1 MRKNTHVGRSISVLI
16 CSMIAILA
24 FVRGP
29 LEVPLLLTVF
39 AVWALWMILPPLIS
53 ARMHRYKDEQTQ
65 KAQAELLEA
74 GMPNMETAQIL
85 LRHVNHRISAQL
97 KSVYPEI
104 QWEWRE
110 QNPVLLALRGGI
122 GRIRIYG
129 APDFDFADVELDQ
142 NANLKCAFIKT
153 LSDSPAESSQPPLNP
168 QMWYEK
174 QGREV
179 MDALIAD
186 LSSRGFNSLRLKE
199 DGALCTIL
207 DDGEEI
213 AEGRL
218 HSFLPKVYW
227 PQLIKIL
234 HRNGLTASIQ
244 TDCILVSW

>member
-1 MRKNTHVGRSISVLI
+1 MKKNTPIGRSVSILI
-16 CSMIAILA
+16 GSMIAILA

-39 AVWALWMILPPLIS
+39 AVWALWMILTQLSSVRI
-53 ARMHRYKDEQTQ
+53 HKHKDEQAQ
-65 KAQAELLEA
+65 KVQAELWEA

-97 KSVYPEI
+97 KSVCPEI
-104 QWEWRE
+104 QWEWKE

-129 APDFDFADVELDQ
+129 TPDFDFADVELDQ
-142 NANLKCAFIKT
+142 NGNLKCAFIKA
-153 LSDSPAESSQPPLNP
+153 LSDSPAEPSQQPLSP

-186 LSSRGFNSLRLKE
+186 LSSRGFNSILLKE
-199 DGALCTIL
+199 DGDICTVL

-218 HSFLPKVYW
+218 RSFLPKVYW
-227 PQLIKIL
+227 PQLIKVL
-234 HRNGLTASIQ
+234 QQNGLSASVQ